1 RMGMAS
7 LRALAW
13 DGVGQ
18 RAHNWRFSSTSLG
31 AVPAG
36 GIHRSKSHASVNTEN
51 AASFFIVGTPS
62 NSHDYK
68 DGSGHRWGKRTHK
81 IAGRLSGGGI
91 GKVKPAANHL
101 RSGSMNVAQP
111 ETSS

>member
-1 RMGMAS
+1 MDMMP
-7 LRALAW
+7 LRSLAW
-13 DGVGQ
+13 NAVVQ
-18 RAHNWRFSSTSLG
+18 RSNSCRISSTSLA
-31 AVPAG
+31 AVRAD

-81 IAGRLSGGGI
+81 IAGRLSGGGFD
-91 GKVKPAANHL
+91 KVKPTANLEEPTHIV
-101 RSGSMNVAQP
+101 SP
-111 ETSS
+111 